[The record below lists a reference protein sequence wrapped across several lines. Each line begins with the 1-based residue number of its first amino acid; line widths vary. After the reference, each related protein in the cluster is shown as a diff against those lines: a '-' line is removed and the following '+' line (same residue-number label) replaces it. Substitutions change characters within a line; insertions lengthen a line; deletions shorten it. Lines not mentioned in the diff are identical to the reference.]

1 MQWFQVF
8 LQHIETKAFLLCMKW
23 VYPFTPKLP
32 APECFKV
39 LHNAGATR
47 HDSDRLP
54 SGCGKA
60 FFAVAVPPLARKA
73 SPQSTRRLK
82 TISLGRMLPGLIR
95 ADVLRRLGFYGTLC
109 GLIVSALIYCG
120 STGRVFAAGPERGRT
135 PLGLVA

>member
-1 MQWFQVF
+1 MST
-8 LQHIETKAFLLCMKW
+8 I
-23 VYPFTPKLP
+23 
-32 APECFKV
+32 
-39 LHNAGATR
+39 
-47 HDSDRLP
+47 
-54 SGCGKA
+54 
-60 FFAVAVPPLARKA
+60 ARKA
-73 SPQSTRRLK
+73 SPQSNRGLR